1 MSTVWQ
7 QKYPVPVSSR
17 YGFFLNGL
25 GNGAAAATA
34 EMALLLPQID
44 CGGRFA
50 RGVFVQ
56 ARGSPGEH
64 PLVAREA
71 IEFGAAFVGE
81 HRDIDGSMETGARR
95 HRALANRL
103 HQAETA

>member
-34 EMALLLPQID
+34 ETALLLPQID